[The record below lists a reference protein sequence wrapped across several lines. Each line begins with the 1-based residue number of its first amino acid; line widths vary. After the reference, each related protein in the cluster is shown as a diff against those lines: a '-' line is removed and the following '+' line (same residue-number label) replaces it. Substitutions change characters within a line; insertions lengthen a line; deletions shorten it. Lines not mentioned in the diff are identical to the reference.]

1 MIVLTLG
8 RYQAVELPVD
18 LNYTIAKNV
27 EKLRMTVRVVLFGCI
42 LIFPLKVMTSYWWTN
57 FRPTTARL
65 VKRSLLVSMTPER
78 NLSFEAERIEIY
90 RGTGFL
96 AVILFGSS
104 PIPFP
109 LSRQEVAS
117 LSQPSCVS
125 PVQLTDEG
133 AESYRTTAIKL
144 GRL

>member
-1 MIVLTLG
+1 M
-8 RYQAVELPVD
+8 
-18 LNYTIAKNV
+18 
-27 EKLRMTVRVVLFGCI
+27 
-42 LIFPLKVMTSYWWTN
+42 
-57 FRPTTARL
+57 
-65 VKRSLLVSMTPER
+65 SMTPER